1 MKKMLKVMTI
11 FTVLTLLLTMVT
23 GTVFAAGSKSDVVE
37 VEAKA
42 DGADVELSYADAS
55 VELTAKIAASKIDG
69 AKEEEM
75 DVIWQKDITSKTL
88 PVDLTFKVSLD
99 KGQEGYVYHYTG
111 GDWKLVGKV
120 NASITFS
127 SLSPVGVA
135 VRTVSSDSSG
145 GDTSPKT
152 GDSGLLLSLA
162 SFAIVMGGAVAG
174 ISFRKKD

>member
-42 DGADVELSYADAS
+42 DG
-55 VELTAKIAASKIDG
+55 ASKIDG

-99 KGQEGYVYHYTG
+99 KGQEGYVYHYTD
-111 GDWKLVGKV
+111 GDWQLVGKV